1 MARYPTFT
9 RSAQIGANIV
19 TPPNI
24 DQAGLREQV
33 RGARSLSE
41 NAERVQNFAFKE
53 AEKRAKVRGAR
64 AGSEDPSGTLARF
77 GGERPEYGFEAQAA
91 FDAAVGLASVEIE
104 TQARLAMRETLF
116 KYQKNKG
123 DPQDLSQELDDIREG
138 FASSVDDLDP
148 LSAAKIRSKLSSA
161 GQGLFL
167 DYSADFLKEQQRQL
181 EATGITLFSTA
192 ENEASIVGRQ
202 TGTDDSLAALI
213 ANYADSAQALGINPK
228 VIATDIEKL
237 KDNFHVARV
246 RGLFASTPDKQNFI
260 DQFEKDLDKGTGLA
274 RGLSEGSKFTLGR
287 QIQSEL
293 NVELADQRRQANDA
307 RVATNKKIAAADKE
321 NNEVNKQ
328 VNAGLNV
335 SETKIAQIKEN
346 ANQTGDLGLIAK
358 AEGLESRFKLKEYYK
373 SKSPEQIRQ
382 AALKYKEL
390 LQDRDITEQDRL
402 TFQMLESLAKNTEV
416 SVKSNLAEHYEKVGE
431 PLTPLDLNNPES
443 LIDRQQKIDAF
454 AIKMG
459 FAEPASYFTESEL
472 TALKSSYDDPGT
484 TNGQKIA
491 VFEKIFE
498 GFGDKSPAVLNQI
511 AKNNPAAAQIGAMV
525 YVGGDRDFA
534 HTIMTGQAI
543 LNTPGRL
550 KGTEAKIDQDTKT
563 VFSIQL
569 RSVLGTSYEDDF
581 GPILSS
587 VHAAYMGLAAE
598 NTPVNLG
605 DSDEVLKLISR
616 VMGSTEIDGVQHG
629 GVTKYNGKL
638 LMIPNSI
645 STDDDAPNSLVGLFK
660 GNNTQP
666 MSQGGGRYIY
676 NIPNKDK
683 DPSAIGITS
692 DELKSLGYEVYNKRA
707 KKPVLIDQEFRDLIT
722 LQNFGENKVILTM
735 GDSGQMFEDKSGDPI
750 VIDLNDL
757 IGLRINV
764 EDLLGEGF

>member
-181 EATGITLFSTA
+181 EATGITLFSTT

-213 ANYADSAQALGINPK
+213 ARYADSATGLGINPK
-228 VIATDIEKL
+228 VIATNIEKL

-307 RVATNKKIAAADKE
+307 RIATNKKIAAADKE

-472 TALKSSYDDPGT
+472 TALKSSYDDPET

-491 VFEKIFE
+491 MFEKIFE

-534 HTIMTGQAI
+534 HTIMNGQAI

-550 KGTEAKIDQDTKT
+550 KGDEEKIDQIAKT
-563 VFSIQL
+563 IFSTQL

-587 VHAAYMGLAAE
+587 VHAAYIGLAAE
-598 NTPVNLG
+598 KG
-605 DSDEVLKLISR
+605 DKLLEPTAEEALKLISR

-629 GVTKYNGKL
+629 GVTAYNGKL

-645 STDDDAPNSLVGLFK
+645 STDDDAPNSLVSLFK
-660 GNNTQP
+660 GNLSEKSTNVYRKQYKLP
-666 MSQGGGRYIY
+666 LVAEGV
-676 NIPNKDK
+676 
-683 DPSAIGITS
+683 GITS
-692 DELKSLGYEVYNKRA
+692 AELKSLGYEIFDNRNKL
-707 KKPVLIDQEFRDLIT
+707 KKPVPINQEFRDLIT

>member
-9 RSAQIGANIV
+9 RSAQISANIV

-33 RGARSLSE
+33 KGARSLSE

-53 AEKRAKVRGAR
+53 AEKRAKVSGTR

-123 DPQDLSQELDDIREG
+123 DPQDLSQELEDIREG

-167 DYSADFLKEQQRQL
+167 DYSADFLKEQQRQR
-181 EATGITLFSTA
+181 EATGITLFSTT

-213 ANYADSAQALGINPK
+213 ARYADSATGLGINPK
-228 VIATDIEKL
+228 VIANDIEKL
-237 KDNFHVARV
+237 KDNFHISRV

-293 NVELADQRRQANDA
+293 NVELADQRRQARDA
-307 RVATNKKIAAADKE
+307 RVATNKKIAAADKQLS
-321 NNEVNKQ
+321 EVNKL
-328 VNAGLNV
+328 VDSGLNV
-335 SETKIAQIKEN
+335 PKAKIARIVADAKG
-346 ANQTGDLGLIAK
+346 TGDP
-358 AEGLESRFKLKEYYK
+358 GLELKAKGLEVRFKLKEYYK

-382 AALKYKEL
+382 SALKYKEL
-390 LQDRDITEQDRL
+390 LQNKDVTEQDRL

-443 LIDRQQKIDAF
+443 LIDRQQKMDAF

-459 FAEPASYFTESEL
+459 LAEPPSYFTEDEL
-472 TALKSSYDDPGT
+472 TRLKSAFDHPKT

-491 VFEKIFE
+491 VFQQIFE

-511 AKNNPAAAQIGAMV
+511 AKNNPSAAQIGAML

-587 VHAAYMGLAAE
+587 VHAAYMGLAAAG
-598 NTPVNLG
+598 TPVVLTEP
-605 DSDEVLKLISR
+605 DQVLKLISR

-629 GVTKYNGKL
+629 GVTEYNGKL

-645 STDDDAPNSLVGLFK
+645 STDDDAPNSLVSLFK
-660 GNNTQP
+660 GNPIAKQSNQYRSKNRTLKQ
-666 MSQGGGRYIY
+666 
-676 NIPNKDK
+676 NK
-683 DPSAIGITS
+683 SAPFLLPEGVGITS
-692 DELKSLGYEVYNKRA
+692 DELKSLGYEIFDNRNKS
-707 KKPVLIDQEFRDLIT
+707 KKPVPIDQEFRDEIT

-735 GDSGQMFEDKSGDPI
+735 GKSGQMFEDKSGNPI

-757 IGLRINV
+757 IGLRI
-764 EDLLGEGF
+764 GEGF

>member
-33 RGARSLSE
+33 KGARSLSE

-123 DPQDLSQELDDIREG
+123 DPQDLSQELEVIREG

-167 DYSADFLKEQQRQL
+167 DYSADFLKEQQRQR
-181 EATGITLFSTA
+181 EATSITLFSTT

-228 VIATDIEKL
+228 VIANDIEKL

-246 RGLFASTPDKQNFI
+246 RGLFAQTPDKQNFI
-260 DQFEKDLDKGTGLA
+260 DQFKKDLDKGTGLA

-293 NVELADQRRQANDA
+293 NVELQDQRRQANDV
-307 RVATNKKIAAADKE
+307 RVALNKKIAVTDKE
-321 NNEVNKQ
+321 ISEVGKQ
-328 VNAGLNV
+328 VNAGLNIPA
-335 SETKIAQIKEN
+335 TKIAKMKTD

-358 AEGLESRFKLKEYYK
+358 AEGLEVRFKLKEYYK

-390 LQDRDITEQDRL
+390 LQDKDVTEQDRL

-443 LIDRQQKIDAF
+443 LIDRQQKMEAF

-472 TALKSSYDDPGT
+472 TALKSSYDDPET

-491 VFEKIFE
+491 MFEKIFE

-525 YVGGDRDFA
+525 YVGGDSDFA

-563 VFSIQL
+563 IFSTQL
-569 RSVLGTSYEDDF
+569 RKVLGTSYEDDF

-587 VHAAYMGLAAE
+587 VHAAYMGLAAAG
-598 NTPVNLG
+598 TAVNLG

-645 STDDDAPNSLVGLFK
+645 STDDAAPNSLVSLFK
-660 GNNTQP
+660 GT
-666 MSQGGGRYIY
+666 
-676 NIPNKDK
+676 
-683 DPSAIGITS
+683 PSVKITNQYLKQRKLPLLPEGFGITS
-692 DELKSLGYEVYNKRA
+692 DDLKNLGYEVYNKRS
-707 KKPVLIDQEFRDLIT
+707 KKLVPIDEDFRDVIT

-735 GDSGQMFEDKSGDPI
+735 GESGQMFEDKSGNPI

-757 IGLRINV
+757 IGLRI
-764 EDLLGEGF
+764 GEGF